1 MPLFTC
7 RQLLAGVLFL
17 CLNSVHTTLSAQSTN
32 PPSTTAIQRDAIQ
45 RDTLRELLEEEQKR
59 IIDPGLG
66 RVPYE
71 RLSAVQT
78 QLAKQEPNAVTN
90 GIPGVTWQE
99 RGPSNA
105 GGRTRAF
112 LFDPNDPA
120 RKKVWAGSI
129 RGGLWFNSDITD
141 ANASWTPVSDDWSNL
156 FVSALAADPSNPQVM
171 YAGTGDGYDY
181 QSGGGIWKTT
191 NGGQS
196 WTLLSNT
203 IPGGSSLSSAFYYIN
218 RIVVNRSG
226 HVFVATQYG
235 LVKSTDGG
243 NSWNYTLAPS
253 KNIGAPGSSTD
264 SYYDRVTDLEIG
276 SDGTLYAAF
285 YPTKLYKS
293 TGDATWTDITPA
305 GSPTGERTEL
315 ALAPSTSGAGQ
326 VIYAVTRKYNAT
338 NYSQDILWFK
348 KSTNAGSTWSDL
360 TIPVYGTSPYINHFT
375 EGNGYYSMSLGV
387 SPTDPNI
394 VYAGGMYWFRSTNG
408 GTSWSR
414 ISYNYSYQHGF
425 AFQSDQSGNYMAAVF
440 SDGGVFLSTDWGNT
454 AIAQST
460 TTSRNTGYR
469 AGETNSVSMRNS
481 PASAYLLNTTHP
493 LGGNQITQADLAPGV
508 TFFTSGSPF
517 GITFIDEDE
526 PSLQIHSYYNN
537 FYAYVNSSWQYL
549 FNASNTPAMASAD
562 YDSPANTLY
571 SVDYNNSVYRIRR
584 SAGIGSTVSTTYL
597 PLTGVTNYPSFV
609 KLSRDRTALFVGAY
623 PGKLY
628 RITGL
633 DQSSPTL
640 TAIDNNIFPQ
650 YSTISS
656 IDVGTTPNEL
666 IVTLSNYGARSVW
679 YTNDG
684 GSTWISKDEVFH
696 GLPDIPVRS
705 VLFNPKNYKQVLLG
719 TEVGIWSSSDI
730 TASNPNWSFS
740 NAGLGNVR
748 VNQLRYRA
756 ADGRVTAAT
765 NGRGIFTSDI
775 FAIPY
780 TVPTVALTDVSKA
793 ALCAGNTFTVS
804 FSTSGPAFPS
814 TNRFEVWLSDANG
827 NFTNAQR
834 IGTGTASPVSAT
846 LASGYSALPYGT
858 NYRVKVIATNPDVE
872 SGQSDAIAIGNLSS
886 AYVYDRRSEA
896 GQNNTAGTICSGSR
910 TTLRAFSLATNNTYT
925 LGENYS
931 WVLNNIPINNVSSAT
946 LSVQQAGI
954 YTVIVKQAGCV
965 ITSSTYNLTTSTDI
979 YTNVISASSNEPQ
992 CDDHPLKL
1000 QANYIGETAVYQW
1013 TRDGVDISGATSYTF
1028 NANQTG
1034 GYAHRITDNGC
1045 TASANSSYFK
1055 FGRSLYASAY
1065 LGFGYDSLF
1074 CASSP
1079 FSKVINAALPLT
1091 NDYSIQWYRNGVPL
1105 TDGDATKERYYA
1117 YQPGEYNFL
1126 LKQGSCQTYSN
1137 SVILSLTDQIVAR
1150 IENNGIKSACIGS
1163 EIYLQAQPGNAGKF
1177 QWQKD
1182 GIDIQG
1188 AVNNYFQA
1196 GQSGNYTVRITMG
1209 LCSAI
1214 SAPISLTIGNVIE
1227 PVISYSSPFGASC
1240 SGASISV
1247 NYYTSTNTYKYQ
1259 WFRNGATLNGATN
1272 SYLFASQLGAYSIKV
1287 TSGDCSGTS
1296 KELYV
1301 DFSDG
1306 KTARPIIST
1315 PESKKQ
1321 LCSNNSALLTS
1332 TYSGGNWQWKLNGA
1346 AIVGATNYQLYAT
1359 SPGVYSVMSRVGS
1372 CQTESDPIDVKI
1384 GEPTTAT
1391 LSGNALVSAGQ
1402 AALLPV
1408 AFTGPAPWSF
1418 TLTNGQSVASTYQNP
1433 YLVPVTPGNTTTFQL
1448 ASVANTCGT
1457 GSTAGQATVTVG
1469 SGSADV
1475 SLAMTA
1481 STRTP
1486 NVGDVVTYT
1495 LTAINAGP
1503 QDAVG
1508 VQLSSRLP
1516 AGLDFVSAITPGVTF
1531 ANGIVSANVGTITAD
1546 NTTSIS
1552 FQAKPTQSG
1561 TFATA
1566 AQLSASQTPD
1576 PDSQPNSGTG
1586 DGQDDAVTVDVRT
1599 PNNGNAFTA
1608 SANPD
1613 QATLPPVVSNQP
1625 QPDALTADLSL
1636 TMAADRVI
1644 VRPAQTETVTA
1655 TLKVSNRGGATVPSA
1670 VILISIPNGSVNF
1683 ANNPAFT
1690 QVDSQTYKVYVSQLT
1705 AGQSSTLTIRWQPT
1719 GAGALKAQI
1728 ADASP
1733 SDPDSTPGN
1742 GYNNGEDDE
1751 ASISVREY

>member
-59 IIDPGLG
+59 TIDPGLG

-235 LVKSTDGG
+235 LVKSTNGG

-276 SDGTLYAAF
+276 SDGTVYAAF

-326 VIYAVTRKYNAT
+326 VIYAVTRKYNGT

-375 EGNGYYSMSLGV
+375 NGSGYYAMSLGV
-387 SPTDPNI
+387 SPTDPNT
-394 VYAGGMYWFRSTNG
+394 VYAGGYQWFRSTNG
-408 GTSWSR
+408 GTSWNLS
-414 ISYNYSYQHGF
+414 SYSYSYQHGF
-425 AFQSDQSGNYMAAVF
+425 AFQSDQSGNYTAAVF

-460 TTSRNTGYR
+460 ITSRNTGYR

-508 TFFTSGSPF
+508 TFFTLSSPF

-526 PSLQIHSYYNN
+526 PSLLIFSYYGS
-537 FYAYVNSSWQYL
+537 FYAYVNSSRQNL
-549 FNASNTPAMASAD
+549 FYANNTPTMASAD

-571 SVDYNNSVYRIRR
+571 SVDYDNNAYRIRK

-597 PLTGVTNYPSFV
+597 PLTGVTDYPSFV

-656 IDVGTTPNEL
+656 IDVGATPNEL

-684 GSTWISKDEVFH
+684 GTNWVSKDEVFH
-696 GLPDIPVRS
+696 GLPDMPVRS

-719 TEVGIWSSSDI
+719 TEVGVWSSNDI

-780 TVPTVALTDVSKA
+780 TVPTVTVTGVSKA

-804 FSTSGPAFPS
+804 FSTSVPAFS
-814 TNRFEVWLSDANG
+814 SNNRFEVWLSDANG

-846 LASGYSALPYGT
+846 LASGYDALPYGT

-872 SGQSDAIAIGNLSS
+872 SGQSDALAIGNLST
-886 AYVYDRRSEA
+886 ANVYDRRSDGSQDYSA
-896 GQNNTAGTICSGSR
+896 MSICSGSR
-910 TTLRAFSLATNNTYT
+910 VTIRSFSRTTTNLFATPESFSWALNGTTVSDAT
-925 LGENYS
+925 
-931 WVLNNIPINNVSSAT
+931 SSTFSA
-946 LSVQQAGI
+946 QQAGT
-954 YTVIVKQAGCV
+954 YTTIVKQAGCV
-965 ITSSTYNLTTSTDI
+965 VTSAPYNLYHTTSLSTF
-979 YTNVISASSNEPQ
+979 VITPSNGEPQ
-992 CDDHPLKL
+992 CDDQPLKL
-1000 QANYIGETAVYQW
+1000 QSGYTGETASYQW
-1013 TRDGVDISGATSYTF
+1013 TRDGIDIAGATSYTYTATQNGTYDF
-1028 NANQTG
+1028 RLTDGACIATS
-1034 GYAHRITDNGC
+1034 GYPA
-1045 TASANSSYFK
+1045 YVQ
-1055 FGRSLYASAY
+1055 FGRSLYARAY
-1065 LGFGYDSLF
+1065 SYDPLL
-1074 CASSP
+1074 CAGSGTT
-1079 FSKVINAALPLT
+1079 INADVPFRNNYT
-1091 NDYSIQWYRNGVPL
+1091 IQWYL
-1105 TDGDATKERYYA
+1105 DGTAITNA
-1117 YQPGEYNFL
+1117 ISSSLFVYQPGTYTFS
-1126 LKQGSCQTYSN
+1126 LKQGSCQTWSN
-1137 SVILSLTDQIVAR
+1137 SVVIREANQNIPSISYSYRT
-1150 IENNGIKSACIGS
+1150 KSACPGEKRSLSVNSFGS
-1163 EIYLQAQPGNAGKF
+1163 GY

-1182 GIDIQG
+1182 GIDIAG
-1188 AVNNYFQA
+1188 ASASFYLA
-1196 GQSGNYTVRITMG
+1196 TQSGTYTVRVTKG
-1209 LCSAI
+1209 SCSAV
-1214 SAPISLTIGNVIE
+1214 SAPVSLTFDNALKPAAFTYDG
-1227 PVISYSSPFGASC
+1227 SADGC
-1240 SGASISV
+1240 SGVSLNSEDSYALSG
-1247 NYYTSTNTYKYQ
+1247 YRYQ
-1259 WFRNGATLNGATN
+1259 WYRNGSQLNGAT
-1272 SYLFASQLGAYSIKV
+1272 SSWYYATQSGAYSVQV
-1287 TSGDCSGTS
+1287 TNGNCTGLSNEIYASAGA
-1296 KELYV
+1296 
-1301 DFSDG
+1301 G
-1306 KTARPIIST
+1306 KT
-1315 PESKKQ
+1315 KKPTIAPYPALTQ
-1321 LCSNNSALLTS
+1321 LCAANGPRLVAGSYNGKL
-1332 TYSGGNWQWKLNGA
+1332 QWKRNGVDIPQA
-1346 AIVGATNYQLYAT
+1346 NRYDLYAAQSGIYT
-1359 SPGVYSVMSRVGS
+1359 VTVQDGS
-1372 CQTESDPIDVKI
+1372 CQAESDPIDVRI

-1402 AALLPV
+1402 AALLPI

-1433 YLVPVTPGNTTTFQL
+1433 YLVPVTPGSTTTFQL
-1448 ASVANTCGT
+1448 ASVANACGT

-1475 SLAMTA
+1475 SLAMTV

-1486 NVGDVVTYT
+1486 NVGDQITYT
-1495 LTAINAGP
+1495 LTATNAGP